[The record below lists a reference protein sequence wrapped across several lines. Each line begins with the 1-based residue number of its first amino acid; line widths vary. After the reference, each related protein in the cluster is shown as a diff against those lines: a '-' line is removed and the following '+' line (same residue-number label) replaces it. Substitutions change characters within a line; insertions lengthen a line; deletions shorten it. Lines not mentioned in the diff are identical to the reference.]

1 MATLNED
8 QLLNA
13 AEAEVLAQQSPY
25 PRPAREQALFGKSI
39 ANMAL
44 RGVSMAARFLLMI
57 GLAHYLAPADVG
69 VFTLMYATTT
79 LGILL
84 LGARFD
90 VYSTRAICAGER
102 ANTAVIIC
110 DQIVFH
116 LLVYA
121 AILPLMLLLFVAHL
135 LPWHLAVW
143 FYVLL
148 VLEHA
153 GQECNR
159 LFVALGQPLRA
170 TFVFFVRSGAWAAI
184 VIPLMY
190 FVPAWRNLQAVW
202 TLWAAG
208 GVACLLFSAWWMRSL
223 GWRTA
228 IREPVD
234 WTWIKSGLKPSMAF
248 TIAIGAT
255 QLVNTIDRYFLAAT
269 WKDAY
274 VGVYGFY
281 ANLTNFIPT
290 FAETGIV
297 SIVLPSLLAAAAS
310 GDEELYEK
318 TMRKMSQ
325 GVWLIVVA
333 TALLSFAIAPIVL
346 VLVRKSPIYAQ
357 FLPAFAIL
365 VAAEVV
371 FTLSYVAHNA
381 LYAHHRDREIANW
394 SVVSLI
400 VAAVG
405 YAVLTPSLG
414 VYGVS
419 IGLFA
424 SSATLLGGK
433 WFEAKKLRTRDLEAA
448 GAK

>member
-1 MATLNED
+1 MASLSED
-8 QLLNA
+8 ELINA
-13 AEAEVLAQQSPY
+13 AEAEVLSGATAY
-25 PRPAREQALFGKSI
+25 PRPAQAQAIFGKSV

-57 GLAHYLAPADVG
+57 GLAHYLSPADVG

-90 VYSTRAICAGER
+90 VYSTRAICANER
-102 ANTAVIIC
+102 TNTAVIIC

-116 LLVYA
+116 VLVYA
-121 AILPLMLLLFVAHL
+121 AILPLMLLLFVAHI
-135 LPWHLAVW
+135 LPWTLAVW
-143 FYVLL
+143 FYGLL
-148 VLEHA
+148 ILEHS

-170 TFVFFVRSGAWAAI
+170 TFVFFIRSGAWAVV
-184 VIPLMY
+184 VIPLM
-190 FVPAWRNLQAVW
+190 FFAPAYRNLQTVW
-202 TLWAAG
+202 VMWAAG
-208 GVACLLFSAWWMRSL
+208 GVASLLFSGWWMRSL
-223 GWRTA
+223 GWRAA
-228 IREPVD
+228 IREPID
-234 WTWIKSGLKPSMAF
+234 WGWIKRGLKPSMAF
-248 TIAIGAT
+248 TVAIGAM

-269 WKDAY
+269 WKNEY

-297 SIVLPSLLAAAAS
+297 SIVLPTLLASAAS
-310 GDEELYEK
+310 KDWDLYQK
-318 TMRKMSQ
+318 TMHKMSR
-325 GVWLIVVA
+325 GVWLIVIA
-333 TALLSFAIAPIVL
+333 TALLSGAIAPIVL
-346 VLVRKSPIYAQ
+346 LLVKKQAIYGH

-365 VAAEVV
+365 VAAEVA
-371 FTLSYVAHNA
+371 FTLSFIPHNA
-381 LYAHHRDREIANW
+381 LYANHKDRAIAYW

-400 VAAVG
+400 VAVIG
-405 YAVLTPSLG
+405 YAALTPRFG

-424 SSATLLGGK
+424 SSATLLAGK
-433 WFEAKKLRTRDLEAA
+433 WWSASKFRQLVLNER
-448 GAK
+448 